1 MNQTNLLEN
10 MKKFNNKSRPKTEE
24 GKYKKRNTF
33 DSESALYESR
43 ELTLNASRKR
53 IFPIKEK
60 QERIKNINS

>member
-24 GKYKKRNTF
+24 GKYKKRHTF
-33 DSESALYESR
+33 DSESAPYEGR
-43 ELTLNASRKR
+43 ELTLNASRKG

-60 QERIKNINS
+60 QGKD